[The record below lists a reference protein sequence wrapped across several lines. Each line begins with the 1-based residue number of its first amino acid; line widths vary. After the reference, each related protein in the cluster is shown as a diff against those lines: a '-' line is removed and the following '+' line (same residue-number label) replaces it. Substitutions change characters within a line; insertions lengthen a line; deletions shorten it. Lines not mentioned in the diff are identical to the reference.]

1 MEILYILI
9 VAALLVWMRN
19 SLFNEVRKIRLDLF
33 NIQEMLYKQQEQTE
47 RPPVGAQQE
56 APVPPQASIKEEP
69 QTEIT
74 EEYFEETV
82 VIESAAP
89 LQPYNF
95 PREEK
100 KQEEEKVEE
109 PVYYS
114 FNEPVQSEEPKLSFF
129 DRHPDLEKFIGENII
144 NKIGIG
150 ILVLGIA
157 FFVKYAIDQNW
168 INEIGRTSIGV
179 LAGGLLIGIAHRLH
193 QSFKAF
199 SSVLI
204 GGGLAVLYFTIAI
217 SFHEYKLFSQTS
229 AFVIMVVIT
238 AFAVLLSI
246 AYDRK
251 ELAILAII
259 GGFSTPFILSTGEG
273 NYQVLFSYLLILNTG
288 MLALAFKKNWTAV
301 TLTCYVFTILIFGGW
316 IVSDCLQ
323 FENHVHMPTLL
334 FGAMFYLIFFL
345 MGIIF
350 NVKNNVRF
358 RAAEISVLLSNTFLF
373 YAAGMALLFYGGH
386 STWQGLFTVTLGVIN
401 FLFAYFLYKRSD
413 IDKNLVFL
421 LIGLVLTFISLAAPV
436 QLEGNYITMFWA
448 VEAVL
453 LLWFSQ
459 KSGIELIRNT
469 SLVIFG
475 LMFISLLMD
484 WINLYGDYSEV
495 TMLEVVLN
503 KPFITGIISLAA
515 VFIYHK
521 LISAETVTHFMWQ
534 RVEVKLLK
542 QFTFMLMMLLTY
554 LVLLLEINYQ
564 MNSRVGYEQAT
575 NLVLGIY
582 NFLFIAIGWII
593 GRRQMTAKALYL
605 FPVAVLF
612 LMLIY
617 IGCYNESIITIRN
630 DFLNQHPLAGIFFKL
645 HFLIFILALF
655 AVNIFYRTTKD
666 INEINF
672 ARASKWITALMAVY
686 LLSAELDHI
695 VLWLSFKKDIYIA
708 TIIQQI
714 HKAGYSVLWGCISF
728 LLIRV
733 GMKHKDRDIRII
745 ALSLFTLTI
754 LKLFIFDI
762 QGISEGGKI
771 LAFISLGI
779 LLLVVSFMYQRLK
792 KLILEDG
799 IKTAMEND
807 KKNEEGI

>member
-1 MEILYILI
+1 MEVLYILI

-19 SLFNEVRKIRLDLF
+19 SVFNEVRKIRLDLF
-33 NIQEMLYKQQEQTE
+33 KIQEMLYKQQEQTE
-47 RPPVGAQQE
+47 RPPVAAQKE
-56 APVPPQASIKEEP
+56 APVPPHASVKEEP
-69 QTEIT
+69 QSEIT

-82 VIESAAP
+82 IIESAAP
-89 LQPYNF
+89 PQPYYF
-95 PREEK
+95 PREEE
-100 KQEEEKVEE
+100 KQEKEKVEE

-114 FNEPVQSEEPKLSFF
+114 FNEPQQSKKPKLSFF
-129 DRHPDLEKFIGENII
+129 DKHPDLEKFIGENII

-179 LAGGLLIGIAHRLH
+179 LAGGLLIGIAHRMH

-204 GGGLAVLYFTIAI
+204 GGGLAVLYFTISI
-217 SFHEYKLFSQTS
+217 SFHEYQLFSQTA

-238 AFAVLLSI
+238 AYAVLLSI

-273 NYQVLFSYLLILNTG
+273 NYQMLFTYLLILNTG
-288 MLALAFKKNWTAV
+288 MLALAFKKQWTAV

-316 IVSDCLQ
+316 IISDCLQ
-323 FENHVHMPTLL
+323 FKNHVQMPTLL
-334 FGAMFYLIFFL
+334 FGTLFYLIFFL
-345 MGIIF
+345 MSIIY

-358 RAAEISVLLSNTFLF
+358 RVVEISLLLSNTFLF
-373 YAAGMALLFYGGH
+373 YSASMALLFYGGH
-386 STWQGLFTVTLGVIN
+386 SGWQGLFTVTLGVIN

-413 IDKNLVFL
+413 IDKNLIFL

-475 LMFISLLMD
+475 LMFISLAMD
-484 WINLYGDYSEV
+484 WVNLYGDYSEV
-495 TMLEVVLN
+495 TMLAVVLN
-503 KPFITGIISLAA
+503 KPFITGLISLAA
-515 VFIYHK
+515 VFMYFK
-521 LISAETVTHFMWQ
+521 LLSAETITHFMWQ
-534 RVEVKLLK
+534 KIEVKMLK
-542 QFTFMLMMLLTY
+542 QFTLVLMVVLGY
-554 LVLLLEINYQ
+554 LVLLLELNYQ
-564 MNSRVGYEQAT
+564 MNSRVGYEQAS

-582 NFLFIAIGWII
+582 NFLFIALGWIL
-593 GRRQMTAKALYL
+593 GRHHLSAKALYI
-605 FPVAVLF
+605 FPIAVLF
-612 LMLIY
+612 FMLIY
-617 IGCYNESIITIRN
+617 IGRYNESIITLRN

-645 HFLIFILALF
+645 HFLIFMLALF
-655 AVNIFYRTTKD
+655 AVNIYYKTTRD
-666 INEINF
+666 LAGEGI
-672 ARASKWITALMAVY
+672 ARAAKWITTLMAVY

-695 VLWLSFKKDIYIA
+695 VLWVSFIKDIDIY
-708 TIIQQI
+708 TIIRQI

-733 GMKHKDRDIRII
+733 GMKQKDRDVRII
-745 ALSLFTLTI
+745 ALTLFTLTI

-779 LLLVVSFMYQRLK
+779 LLLIVSFMYQRLK

-799 IKTAMEND
+799 VKTSLEND
-807 KKNEEGI
+807 ERKEEGI